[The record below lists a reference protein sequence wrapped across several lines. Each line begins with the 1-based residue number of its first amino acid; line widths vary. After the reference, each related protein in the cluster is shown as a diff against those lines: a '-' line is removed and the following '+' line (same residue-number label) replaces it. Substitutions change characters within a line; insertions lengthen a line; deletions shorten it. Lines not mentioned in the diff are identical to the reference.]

1 MRYILTLILCVFLL
15 AGCIQ
20 SENDGFVELDGPILE
35 SVNKDGQIEFNGV
48 IVNNGDVAVQSVF
61 VVIILKDESGNVVE
75 ANSTPLFD
83 DGNLQALYP
92 YQSEFFTISLNSQ
105 PDRVFTKEVE
115 IYYDEFNEDDV
126 LDVDKS
132 DEELLDTEF
141 VN

>member
-1 MRYILTLILCVFLL
+1 MRYLLTLIFCVFLL

-35 SVNKDGQIEFNGV
+35 SVNKEGQLEFNGV

-92 YQSEFFTISLNSQ
+92 YQREFFTISLNSQ

-115 IYYDEFNEDDV
+115 IYYDEFNEDEV